1 MTRRAYIYFVATF
14 LLGVVVGGA
23 GVLFYAWNTGHWR
36 RRPGTEQI
44 VRRLTRDLSL
54 SAAQVKQLTQIMND
68 SEKKMKELRAQAK
81 PQFDAIREE
90 GREQIR
96 KILNPEQLARFN
108 ELIRRHEERRRRS
121 RAP

>member
-36 RRPGTEQI
+36 RRPSTAQI
-44 VRRLTRDLSL
+44 VRRLTRDLNL
-54 SAAQVKQLTQIMND
+54 SAPQVEQLKQIVDD
-68 SEKKMKELRAQAK
+68 SEKKMKELRTQAR

-90 GREQIR
+90 GHEQIR
-96 KILNPEQLARFN
+96 KILNPEQLEKFN
-108 ELIRRHEERRRRS
+108 ETIRRHEERRRRS

>member
-23 GVLFYAWNTGHWR
+23 GVLFYAWNTGHWH
-36 RRPGTEQI
+36 RRPSKERI
-44 VRRLTRDLSL
+44 VRRLTRDLNL
-54 SAAQVKQLTQIMND
+54 TDTQVEQLKRIMDD
-68 SEKKMKELRAQAK
+68 SEKKMKELRAQVG

-90 GREQIR
+90 GQEQIR
-96 KILNPEQLARFN
+96 HILNPEQLEKFSVLLKR
-108 ELIRRHEERRRRS
+108 LEERRKKG